1 MTKRKT
7 SEKKKGTKDPI
18 PPKECRDD
26 LAHLNTLI
34 IEHATEGICVCHNIT
49 GHPYVNFT
57 VWNNR
62 MKDITGYTMEEIN
75 ESGWYQTLYPY
86 PELQRQAIERMER
99 LREGDNL
106 NNEPW
111 EITRKDGKKRT
122 VSIST
127 SVVRTEKGCVHVL
140 ALMNDITEQKRT
152 LDALGKSEKEY
163 RQVFENASDIIFTTD
178 TNGNYHLV
186 NLAGESITGYT
197 VEELQKMNYLD
208 LILPEHRNRVKFHY
222 MRQYL
227 KRIPLTYIEYPFR
240 CKTGDVLWFGQN
252 ATFVHEQGTI
262 RGFHFVARDITRQK
276 RTEEKFKEQF
286 TFLETLLDTI
296 PSPVFYK
303 DLQGKYLGCNE
314 AFEQFTGKIREDIVG
329 KTVYEMEPKAIA
341 DQFSEQDKELF
352 RKPGIQTYE
361 WKLPDKNG
369 RTRDLLFIKSP
380 FRDIKGNTAGLIG
393 VISDIS
399 ERKKS
404 EDSLKKAYDQ
414 ILLRQNA
421 MLNLS
426 EDLMT
431 EIEEREQ
438 IEAQLRESEKSLR
451 QYQARLSALASQI
464 ALIDEEERR
473 RFANELHDFTGQN
486 LALAKIMLS
495 ELEST
500 VYDRDIQGRLKELR
514 QLVEKSVEST
524 RSLTFELSPP
534 ILYELGFE
542 AAADWLGEQLLKR
555 YNIMFHFQDD
565 RQPKPLPDNTKV
577 LLYLSLRELIVN
589 IAKHAKAGNA
599 TLSIR
604 RQDNDIQVTV
614 SDDGIGLDTSDMDYQ
629 IMKASS
635 FGLFSTRERLERLGG
650 KLEIA
655 SEPGKGTTV
664 TMVAPLKE

>member
-1 MTKRKT
+1 MTKRKR
-7 SEKKKGTKDPI
+7 SEKKQGTKDPI
-18 PPKECRDD
+18 PLKECRDD

-49 GHPYVNFT
+49 GHPHVNFT

-62 MKDITGYTMEEIN
+62 MKGITGYTMQEIN
-75 ESGWYQTLYPY
+75 ESGWYQTLYPD
-86 PELQRQAIERMER
+86 PDLQRQAIERMER
-99 LREGDNL
+99 MREGDNL

-111 EITRKDGKKRT
+111 EITRKDGEKRT
-122 VSIST
+122 VTIST
-127 SVVRTEKGCVHVL
+127 SVISTEKGCVHIL
-140 ALMNDITEQKRT
+140 ALMNDITEQK
-152 LDALGKSEKEY
+152 KSK
-163 RQVFENASDIIFTTD
+163 
-178 TNGNYHLV
+178 
-186 NLAGESITGYT
+186 
-197 VEELQKMNYLD
+197 
-208 LILPEHRNRVKFHY
+208 
-222 MRQYL
+222 
-227 KRIPLTYIEYPFR
+227 
-240 CKTGDVLWFGQN
+240 
-252 ATFVHEQGTI
+252 
-262 RGFHFVARDITRQK
+262 
-276 RTEEKFKEQF
+276 EKFKEQF
-286 TFLETLLDTI
+286 TFLETLLNTI

-303 DLQGKYLGCNE
+303 DLHGKYLGCNE
-314 AFEQFTGKIREDIVG
+314 AFEQFTGKIREDIIG

-341 DQFSEQDKELF
+341 DQFSEQDRELF
-352 RKPGIQTYE
+352 RNHGIQTYE

-369 RTRDLLFIKSP
+369 RTRDLLFSKRT
-380 FRDIKGNTAGLIG
+380 FNDMGGNTAGLIG
-393 VISDIS
+393 IITDMS
-399 ERKKS
+399 EREKA

-414 ILLRQNA
+414 ILLRQTA

-426 EDLMT
+426 EDLMR

-438 IEAQLRESEKSLR
+438 VEGQLRESDKILR
-451 QYQARLSALASQI
+451 QYRARLSALASQI

-495 ELEST
+495 EIEST

-514 QLVEKSVEST
+514 QLIEKSVEST

-599 TLSIR
+599 TLAIR
-604 RQDNDIQVTV
+604 RQDNIIQVTV
-614 SDDGIGLDTSDMDYQ
+614 SDDGIGFDASDMDYQ

-664 TMVAPLKE
+664 TMVVPLKE